1 MSHGHACGEGYGPG
15 VDPEQLDD
23 LAARLR
29 AAGCVFAEEEAALLV
44 ERADD
49 AHDLEA
55 LVARRAEGEPLEHVL
70 GYVDF
75 HGLRIGVDPGVFV
88 PRQRTV
94 LLVDEAVALARRRA
108 VRTRPPGTV
117 PGQVGAPVVVVDVC
131 CGAGALGLAVA
142 TDLGFGADAGR
153 RPVDLHVTDLD
164 PAAVACAARNVAA
177 VGGVAYRGDLFDPL
191 PTRLRGRV
199 DVLLANVPYVP
210 TGEIP
215 LLPPE
220 ARDHEARVALD
231 GGGDGLDVLRRVAA
245 DALRWLAPGG
255 HLLTESGERQ
265 APGAVAVLERAGLA
279 ARVVR
284 DEEIGATVVVGTR
297 RDARTV

>member
-1 MSHGHACGEGYGPG
+1 M
-15 VDPEQLDD
+15 DPDQLDD

-29 AAGCVFAEEEAALLV
+29 AAGCVFAEEEAARLV

-49 AHDLEA
+49 AHHLEA
-55 LVARRAEGEPLEHVL
+55 LVARRVEGEPLEHVL

-108 VRTRPPGTV
+108 IRTRPPETV
-117 PGQVGAPVVVVDVC
+117 PGQAGDPVVVVDVC

-142 TDLGFGADAGR
+142 TDLGSGADAGR

-245 DALRWLAPGG
+245 DAPRWLAPGG

-265 APGAVAVLERAGLA
+265 ASGAVAVLERAGLA

-297 RDARTV
+297 RDARTD

>member
-1 MSHGHACGEGYGPG
+1 M
-15 VDPEQLDD
+15 DPDQLDD

-29 AAGCVFAEEEAALLV
+29 AAGCVFAEEEAARLV

-49 AHDLEA
+49 AHHLEA
-55 LVARRAEGEPLEHVL
+55 LVARRVEGEPLEHVL

-108 VRTRPPGTV
+108 IRTRPPETV
-117 PGQVGAPVVVVDVC
+117 PGQAGDPVVVVDVC

-142 TDLGFGADAGR
+142 TDLGSGADAGR

-245 DALRWLAPGG
+245 DAPRWLAPGG

-265 APGAVAVLERAGLA
+265 ASGAVAVLERAGLA

-284 DEEIGATVVVGTR
+284 DEEIGAAVVVGTR
-297 RDARTV
+297 RDARTA